1 MACPDE
7 MTLARFAVRALPLH
21 QALSVSRHCL
31 HCRDCRRLTCALAA
45 VERRALGSGRRAR
58 PPPL

>member
-7 MTLARFAVRALPLH
+7 MTLARFAVRSLPMQ
-21 QALSVSRHCL
+21 QASRVSRHCL
-31 HCRDCRRLTCALAA
+31 HCRDCRRLTYALATLDRTPVA
-45 VERRALGSGRRAR
+45 SGRRAR